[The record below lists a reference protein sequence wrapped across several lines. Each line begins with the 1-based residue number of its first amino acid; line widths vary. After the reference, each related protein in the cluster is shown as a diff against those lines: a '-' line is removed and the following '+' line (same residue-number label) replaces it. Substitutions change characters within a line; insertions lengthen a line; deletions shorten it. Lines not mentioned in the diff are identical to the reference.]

1 MNTLSYLVIIVL
13 TGVAALLIGLGLG
26 YLVFNNRSKNVQ
38 QNSKEKQKS
47 PKSQAKET
55 DGFNNRI
62 RKMYQLITDLTMSLN
77 YERVLEKSLDAVI
90 MALRLSDYSTDKL
103 VGAVLLFSEDEH
115 GPLDLYVA
123 SGRGLPRPDLSR
135 TTPGIEGLLE
145 EVIESGNNVLTRE
158 IAEDPE
164 LSQFFAF
171 QSSQS
176 GYCMPLRSGF
186 DTFGVL
192 IFAHPEEDYFDSGVT
207 EIINTVGHQA
217 QIALQNAHLFQEL
230 KTEKDQIIKIQKEA
244 RQKLA
249 RALHDGP
256 TQTVAA
262 IPMQISR
269 ARHLLK
275 RDVDAAAEAL
285 FQTEDLARRTSRQLR
300 HMLFT
305 LRPLVLDSEGLVAA
319 LDSMAQKTQETFQQ
333 EVVVQTDPDLVDEL
347 DMNAKTVIF
356 TIAEEA
362 VNNARKYAEAET
374 ITVKVQRLQSDLAF
388 LEISDDGKGFDV
400 KEVTDHYED
409 RESLGMINMRER
421 AELVEGV
428 FHIKST
434 PGKGTQIQVVI
445 PLTDD
450 AADRLRLI

>member
-1 MNTLSYLVIIVL
+1 MNTLSYLVMIVL
-13 TGVAALLIGLGLG
+13 TGIAALLIGLGLG
-26 YLVFNNRSKNVQ
+26 YLVFNNQPKKTR
-38 QNSKEKQKS
+38 NSPESKQKPAQPQQS
-47 PKSQAKET
+47 S
-55 DGFNNRI
+55 DGFNSRI

-90 MALRLSDYSTDKL
+90 MALRLSDYSTDRL

-123 SGRGLPRPDLSR
+123 SSRGLPRPDLSR
-135 TTPGIEGLLE
+135 TTPGIDGLLE
-145 EVIESGNNVLTRE
+145 EVIESGNTVLTKQLPD
-158 IAEDPE
+158 DPE
-164 LSQFFAF
+164 LNQFFAF

-192 IFAHPEEDYFDSGVT
+192 LFAHPEEDYFDSDVT

-305 LRPLVLDSEGLVAA
+305 LRPLVLDSEGLEAA
-319 LDSMAQKTQETFQQ
+319 LESMAEKTRETFQQ
-333 EVVVQTDPDLVDEL
+333 NVIVKTDSDLVDEL

-362 VNNARKYAEAET
+362 VNNARKYAEAEN
-374 ITVKVQRLQSDLAF
+374 ITVKVQRLQNDLAF
-388 LEISDDGKGFDV
+388 LEVSDDGKGFDV
-400 KEVTDHYED
+400 KEVTEHYED

-428 FHIKST
+428 FHIKSN
-434 PGKGTQIQVVI
+434 PGRGTQVQVVI
-445 PLTDD
+445 PLTSD